1 MLITNPSK
9 DYELLDSG
17 NLHKLERFGN
27 FVLSRP
33 DPQAIWIPKMTEAEW
48 QERAD
53 AWFIREGK
61 KTDWKTKVDF
71 PKEWPIEFGGLK
83 FLIRPNLFKHT
94 GLFPE
99 QLSNWEWMAD
109 LISKRVASAPTATP
123 PNVLNLFG
131 YTGGASLA
139 CLKAGATV
147 THLDGSKSVIAWV
160 RENAELSGLK
170 DKPLRSI
177 CEDALV
183 FVRREIK
190 RGNRYDGILLDP
202 PAFGNG
208 PTGEKWLIEEDLP
221 ELISLLREVL
231 TDAPL
236 FFLVNGYASGY
247 SSTGYMNLV
256 RPTLEKFGGTF
267 ENGELGIAESGDTSR
282 VLPCGIYARWSAGE

>member
-1 MLITNPSK
+1 MLITKPSA
-9 DYELLDSG
+9 DYELIDSG
-17 NLHKLERFGN
+17 NLQKLERYGDI
-27 FVLSRP
+27 VLSRP
-33 DPQAIWIPKMTEAEW
+33 DPQAIWLPKMSAEEW
-48 QERAD
+48 TRRAD
-53 AWFIREGK
+53 AQFVREGK
-61 KTDWKTKVDF
+61 KTEWKTKGNF

-83 FLIRPNLFKHT
+83 IHIRPNLFKHT

-99 QLSNWEWMAD
+99 QLSNWEWMAG
-109 LISKRVASAPTATP
+109 LVQGRVATGKV

-160 RENAELSGLK
+160 RENAELSGLA

-177 CEDALV
+177 CEDALA

-208 PTGEKWLIEEDLP
+208 PSGEKWEIEHDLPKLIE
-221 ELISLLREVL
+221 LLKEVL
-231 TDAPL
+231 SDDPL
-236 FFLVNGYASGY
+236 FFLINGYASGF
-247 SSTGYMNLV
+247 SSVGYMNLV
-256 RPTLEKFGGTF
+256 APALQKFDGKF
-267 ENGELGIAESGDTSR
+267 ENGELGIEEAGENAR
-282 VLPCGIYARWSAGE
+282 VLPCGIFARWNC